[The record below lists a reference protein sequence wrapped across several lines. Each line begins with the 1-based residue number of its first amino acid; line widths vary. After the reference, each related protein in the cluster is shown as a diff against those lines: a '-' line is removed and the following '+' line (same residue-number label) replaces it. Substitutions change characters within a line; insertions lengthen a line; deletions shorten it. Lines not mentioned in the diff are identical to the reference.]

1 MVLITKW
8 RNSTR
13 ISRNPPQRE
22 SFVQNSNVRI
32 CSHYYMTSR
41 IRGKII
47 EKEFLF
53 FFFFPSPQCLAASFV
68 DEGIAACRSQMLI
81 LSPKRSS
88 ILSIL
93 GPLAGERGKQM
104 GCRRS
109 RNIFSGCKVNVQ
121 QLCHG
126 HSVSNSGKEE
136 LGLVKGIPCSKFGR
150 RGKGADEMDTR

>member
-1 MVLITKW
+1 MVLIIKW
-8 RNSTR
+8 RNSMR
-13 ISRNPPQRE
+13 ISRNQPQRE
-22 SFVQNSNVRI
+22 SFVQNLNVRI
-32 CSHYYMTSR
+32 CSRYYMTSR
-41 IRGKII
+41 IRGTII
-47 EKEFLF
+47 EKEFL

-68 DEGIAACRSQMLI
+68 DEDIAACRSQMLI
-81 LSPKRSS
+81 LSPKRSL

-93 GPLAGERGKQM
+93 GPLAGERWKQM

-109 RNIFSGCKVNVQ
+109 RNIFSGCKVNAQ

-126 HSVSNSGKEE
+126 YSVANSGEEE